1 MYFPDA
7 IPRFRAY
14 DPART
19 VRGKTMAD
27 HLRFAMCYWHTLR
40 ATGADPFGAPTM
52 RREWERETDPLQR
65 AHDTMDAAFE
75 LMGKIGV
82 RFWTFHDRDI
92 APEGETFAASVRHLE
107 QMVRYAEAKQKESGI
122 RPLWGT
128 ANLFSHPRY
137 MSGAATNPDP
147 HVFAYAAAQ
156 VKHALEATHA
166 LGGAGYVFWG
176 GREGYETLLNT
187 DMQRERE
194 QYARFLR
201 MAAEHAKSIGFTG
214 QLYIEPKPK
223 EPTVHQYDSDAEACL
238 NFLREFGLLSLFK
251 LNIETNHATLAG
263 HTMAHELRVA
273 REAGALGS
281 IDANVGDELLGWDT
295 DQFLIDERATTA
307 IMLEVLRMGGF
318 TTGGLNFDAKVRRQS
333 IDAMD
338 LVRAHMGSMDAFA
351 LGLVAADAI
360 LADGKLDAIVRD
372 RYADWDGDLGKTVL
386 AGEATV
392 SDCEKFVLEAGE
404 PIVRSGRQEM
414 IENLVAESV
423 RSAVG
428 ASTSLK
434 QPP

>member
-14 DPART
+14 DPSRA

-27 HLRFAMCYWHTLR
+27 HLRFAMCYWHTMR

-52 RREWERETDPLQR
+52 RREWERASDPMQR
-65 AHDTMDAAFE
+65 ARETMDAAFE
-75 LMGKIGV
+75 LMGKLGV

-92 APEGETFAASVRHLE
+92 APEGETFAESVRNLE
-107 QMVRYAEAKQKESGI
+107 QMVRYAETKQKDSGI

-156 VKHALEATHA
+156 VKHAMEGTHA

-201 MAAEHAKSIGFTG
+201 MAAEHAKSIGFKG

-238 NFLREFGLLSLFK
+238 NFLREFELLPVLK

-263 HTMAHELRVA
+263 HTMVHELRVA

-295 DQFLIDERATTA
+295 DQFLIDERATTL

-333 IDAMD
+333 VDAMD
-338 LVRAHMGSMDAFA
+338 LVHAHMGSMDAFA
-351 LGLVAADAI
+351 LGLLAADAI
-360 LADGKLDAIVRD
+360 LAEGKLDAIVRD
-372 RYADWDGDLGKTVL
+372 RYAGWGGGIGTKVL
-386 AGEATV
+386 AGEATLG
-392 SDCEKFVLEAGE
+392 DCEKYVLKAGE
-404 PIVRSGRQEM
+404 PKVRSGQQEL

-423 RSAVG
+423 RAAV
-428 ASTSLK
+428 ADRRA
-434 QPP
+434 

>member
-7 IPRFRAY
+7 IPQFRAY
-14 DPART
+14 DPARL
-19 VRGKTMAD
+19 VRGKTMAE
-27 HLRFAMCYWHTLR
+27 HLRFAVCYWHTMR

-52 RREWERETDPLQR
+52 RREWERAADPMQR
-65 AHDTMDAAFE
+65 ARDTMDAAFE
-75 LMGKIGV
+75 LMGKLGV
-82 RFWTFHDRDI
+82 KFWTFHDRDI
-92 APEGETFAASVRHLE
+92 APERETFAESARNLE
-107 QMVRYAEAKQKESGI
+107 QLVRYAETKQKETGI

-156 VKHALEATHA
+156 VKRAMEATHA

-194 QYARFLR
+194 QYARFLH
-201 MAAEHAKSIGFTG
+201 MAADHAKSIGFTG

-238 NFLREFGLLSLFK
+238 NFLREFGLLPTLK

-263 HTMAHELRVA
+263 HTMVHELRVA
-273 REAGALGS
+273 RDAGALGS

-295 DQFLIDERATTA
+295 DQFLIDEHATTL

-333 IDAMD
+333 VDAMD
-338 LVRAHMGSMDAFA
+338 LVHAHMGSMDAFA
-351 LGLVAADAI
+351 LGLVAAEGI

-372 RYADWDGDLGKTVL
+372 RYAGWGGDIGKTVL
-386 AGEATV
+386 AGKATLA
-392 SDCEKFVLEAGE
+392 DCEKYVVKAGE
-404 PIVRSGRQEM
+404 PKVRSGQQEL

-423 RSAVG
+423 RSA
-428 ASTSLK
+428 ASLK
-434 QPP
+434 P

>member
-14 DPART
+14 DPARV
-19 VRGKTMAD
+19 VRGKTMAE
-27 HLRFAMCYWHTLR
+27 HLRFAMCYWHTMR

-52 RREWERETDPLQR
+52 RREWERATDPMQR
-65 AHDTMDAAFE
+65 ARDTMDAAFE
-75 LMGKIGV
+75 LMGKLGL

-92 APEGETFAASVRHLE
+92 APEGETFAQSVRNLE
-107 QMVRYAEAKQKESGI
+107 QMVRYAETKQKETGI

-201 MAAEHAKSIGFTG
+201 MAAEHAKGIGFTG

-238 NFLREFGLLSLFK
+238 NFLREFGLLPLFK

-333 IDAMD
+333 VDSMD
-338 LVRAHMGSMDAFA
+338 LVHAHMGSMDAFA

-372 RYADWDGDLGKTVL
+372 RYAGWGGDIGKTVL
-386 AGEATV
+386 AGKATL
-392 SDCEKFVLEAGE
+392 SDCEKYVMKAGD
-404 PIVRSGRQEM
+404 PILRSGQQEM
-414 IENLVAESV
+414 IEKLVAESV
-423 RSAVG
+423 RSAVSD
-428 ASTSLK
+428 STRPL
-434 QPP
+434 

>member
-7 IPRFRAY
+7 IPPFRAY
-14 DPART
+14 DPERM
-19 VRGKTMAD
+19 VRGRAMAD
-27 HLRFAMCYWHTLR
+27 HLRFAMCYWHTMR

-52 RREWERETDPLQR
+52 RREWERATDPMQR
-65 AHDTMDAAFE
+65 ARDTMDAAFE
-75 LMGKIGV
+75 LLGKLGL

-92 APEGETFAASVRHLE
+92 APEGETFVDSVRNLE

-156 VKHALEATHA
+156 VKHAMEATHA

-194 QYARFLR
+194 QYARFLH
-201 MAAEHAKSIGFTG
+201 MAAEHAKGIGFTG

-238 NFLREFGLLSLFK
+238 NFLREFELLPLFK

-295 DQFLIDERATTA
+295 DQFLIDERATTL
-307 IMLEVLRMGGF
+307 IMLEVLRVDGGGF

-333 IDAMD
+333 VDSMD
-338 LVRAHMGSMDAFA
+338 LVHAHMGSMDAFA
-351 LGLVAADAI
+351 RGLVAADAI
-360 LADGKLDAIVRD
+360 LADGKLDGIVRE
-372 RYADWDGDLGKTVL
+372 RYAGWSGDIGKTVL
-386 AGEATV
+386 AGKATL

-404 PIVRSGRQEM
+404 PKARSGQQEM
-414 IENLVAESV
+414 IENLLAESV
-423 RSAVG
+423 RS
-428 ASTSLK
+428 
-434 QPP
+434 PRE